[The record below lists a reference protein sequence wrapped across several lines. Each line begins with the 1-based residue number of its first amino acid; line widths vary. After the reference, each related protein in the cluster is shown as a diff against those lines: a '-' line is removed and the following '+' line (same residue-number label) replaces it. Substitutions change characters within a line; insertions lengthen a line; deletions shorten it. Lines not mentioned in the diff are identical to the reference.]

1 MQPPPYISHQSHSR
15 VQPLPVLTLSEPDL
29 TLHYNLLFVIA
40 VTVAQATSEL
50 NILPSQE
57 KAAQS
62 IIAADVIIIAKK
74 YIEANP
80 PLATGQQTQTME
92 QLRAA
97 VICAVS

>member
-1 MQPPPYISHQSHSR
+1 M
-15 VQPLPVLTLSEPDL
+15 
-29 TLHYNLLFVIA
+29 
-40 VTVAQATSEL
+40 TVAQAISEL

-74 YIEANP
+74 YLFEANP
-80 PLATGQQTQTME
+80 PQWSQGTGQHHKQWSRE

-97 VICAVS
+97 AQLFVQYPDYPQLHPAA

>member
-1 MQPPPYISHQSHSR
+1 M
-15 VQPLPVLTLSEPDL
+15 
-29 TLHYNLLFVIA
+29 
-40 VTVAQATSEL
+40 
-50 NILPSQE
+50 PSQE
-57 KAAQS
+57 KAALS

>member
-1 MQPPPYISHQSHSR
+1 M
-15 VQPLPVLTLSEPDL
+15 
-29 TLHYNLLFVIA
+29 
-40 VTVAQATSEL
+40 
-50 NILPSQE
+50 PSQE

-80 PLATGQQTQTME
+80 PLATGQQME

>member
-1 MQPPPYISHQSHSR
+1 M
-15 VQPLPVLTLSEPDL
+15 
-29 TLHYNLLFVIA
+29 
-40 VTVAQATSEL
+40 TVAQATSEL

-80 PLATGQQTQTME
+80 PLATGQHHKQWSSRGQ
-92 QLRAA
+92 QLFVQYPDYPQLHSAA
-97 VICAVS
+97 